1 MKKIGSIIQDVRKSN
16 KYTQEQLATEI
27 NMYTR
32 TSIKK
37 NAVSNWEANLALPN
51 AEQFLAV

>member
-32 TSIKK
+32 TSFK
-37 NAVSNWEANLALPN
+37 SNPAILFPHNE
-51 AEQFLAV
+51 